1 MSVVLIL
8 VSEKVKE
15 NMYLSENTHESLP
28 LATAW
33 QGSYFG
39 L

>member
-1 MSVVLIL
+1 MSVVFIL

-15 NMYLSENTHESLP
+15 NMYLSENTHKSLP

-33 QGSYFG
+33 QGSYLG